1 MVESAAEMLYG
12 LIHARYIL
20 TARGLAAMLE
30 KWKGVEFGRCPRVL
44 CGGQQC
50 LPVGQSDV
58 PRQSTVKVF
67 CPKCEDIFFPRSKY
81 QGNIDGAYFG
91 TTFPHL
97 FLMTYGYLKPPKPTQ
112 TYTPRIFG
120 FRVRT
125 LRFCAHCALCL
136 RDAACMLGVLSVCSF
151 LCVGCRCTC
160 RRRRRRRRRRACRGG
175 VGDRAGG
182 VAAGGGCGWLWRRG
196 GARGGPTRSSC
207 RRRRLAGSCSG
218 RRRKHRDDGIA
229 CRARVSVRAGSG
241 RGCQP
246 WVHARAWARAGGP
259 AGGVLFPV
267 RPLAACTAWAAH
279 ARTRRRRNGRW
290 GETACGWRGG
300 LRKRV
305 QPNTDTDERACT
317 RACAHSAARLPPLK
331 RSR

>member
-1 MVESAAEMLYG
+1 MPAGCRAAAPAHARAHAARHTRHMPAPLRRRRRQRARSTRASARAVRAGAKPSPPPLRARRALLLRSRAAHAARQVPYYEYALDLILDVESPNDDVLTEDQHEMVESAAEMLYG

-30 KWKGVEFGRCPRVL
+30 KWKGIEFGRCPRVL

-120 FRVRT
+120 FRVR
-125 LRFCAHCALCL
+125 
-136 RDAACMLGVLSVCSF
+136 V
-151 LCVGCRCTC
+151 
-160 RRRRRRRRRRACRGG
+160 
-175 VGDRAGG
+175 
-182 VAAGGGCGWLWRRG
+182 
-196 GARGGPTRSSC
+196 
-207 RRRRLAGSCSG
+207 
-218 RRRKHRDDGIA
+218 
-229 CRARVSVRAGSG
+229 RARVRA
-241 RGCQP
+241 
-246 WVHARAWARAGGP
+246 VHFCCDDVA
-259 AGGVLFPV
+259 VV
-267 RPLAACTAWAAH
+267 CLASA
-279 ARTRRRRNGRW
+279 
-290 GETACGWRGG
+290 
-300 LRKRV
+300 
-305 QPNTDTDERACT
+305 ERALCGVQVHVP
-317 RACAHSAARLPPLK
+317 APPAPP
-331 RSR
+331 